1 MEIVMKAIGTVRTD
15 ATQVPRF
22 YSVSEVEGQLLLEP
36 GYAEGLKDI
45 RVGDRIVVIFSFHRS
60 PPFRDADL
68 TQVPPRRSEP
78 RGVFSTCS
86 PVRPNPIG
94 SSVVKVLKI
103 EGTALTV
110 KGLDM
115 LDGSPLLDIKPYKTL

>member
-1 MEIVMKAIGTVRTD
+1 MEIVMKAIGIVRTP
-15 ATQVPRF
+15 TEEVPRF
-22 YSVSEVEGQLLLEP
+22 YSISEVKGRLEIDAR
-36 GYAEGLKDI
+36 YAEGLKDI
-45 RVGDRIVVIFSFHRS
+45 RAGDRITVIFSFHRS
-60 PPFRDADL
+60 PRFRKADL

-94 SSVVKVLKI
+94 SSVVRVLAV
-103 EGTALTV
+103 EGNTLSV

-115 LDGSPLLDIKPYKTL
+115 LDGSPILDIKPYKTE